1 MAQPVSMVTFVCLV
15 SSVIILF
22 ETVIIAIY
30 ITGIVRIK
38 SDEIITVCF
47 YLNGLRK

>member
-1 MAQPVSMVTFVCLV
+1 MVTFVCLAL
-15 SSVIILF
+15 SVIILF
-22 ETVIIAIY
+22 LKKVIIANY
-30 ITGIVRIK
+30 ITGIVGIK